1 MKKTCVFSAFFFVI
15 IFNIVQSYKSQKAQ
29 RYNKAGNLSEPKRKK
44 SYSKCLVSGLLLLL
58 VSAMYLMHSSQ
69 LY

>member
-15 IFNIVQSYKSQKAQ
+15 IFNIVQSHKSQKAQ
-29 RYNKAGNLSEPKRKK
+29 RYNKAGNLSEPKRKR
-44 SYSKCLVSGLLLLL
+44 SYSLVSGLLLLL
-58 VSAMYLMHSSQ
+58 VSEMYLMHSSQ